1 MRPLSASFTE
11 SRTMGQLDGRVCL
24 VTGAGRGIGAAI
36 ATAFVQAGAAV
47 VLTDIHKESLEAHA
61 AALGQTAEVHDVA
74 DEGAWIRIISVVL
87 NRFNRLDV
95 LVNNA
100 GYGWLKPVV
109 DTPLEEWRRL
119 MSVNVD
125 GVFLGMK
132 HTIPVMERTGGGAI
146 VNMSSMYGKV
156 GNAGTAAYCASKGAV
171 TLLTK
176 AVALEC
182 AERRNGIRV
191 NSIHPGYVQ
200 TPAVREALTEEQLE
214 QLRQL
219 HPIGRIAD
227 PSEIARAVVFLASN
241 DASFMTGSELVVD
254 GGFTAQ

>member
-1 MRPLSASFTE
+1 MGSF
-11 SRTMGQLDGRVCL
+11 DGRVCL

-36 ATAFVQAGAAV
+36 ATAFAQAGAQV
-47 VLTDIHKESLEAHA
+47 VLTDIQTESVEAHA
-61 AALGQTAEVHDVA
+61 AAIGQSAHTHDVA
-74 DEGAWIRIISVVL
+74 DEAAWVQIVATVAR
-87 NRFNRLDV
+87 RFDRLDV

-100 GYGWLKPVV
+100 GYGWLKPLV
-109 DTPLEEWRRL
+109 DISLDEWRRL
-119 MSVNVD
+119 MAVNVD
-125 GVFLGMK
+125 GTFLGMK
-132 HTIPVMERTGGGAI
+132 HAIPLMERTGGGAI
-146 VNMSSMYGKV
+146 VNMSSMYGQV

-171 TLLTK
+171 TLMTK

-200 TPAVREALTEEQLE
+200 TPSVAEALSATQLE
-214 QLRQL
+214 QLRKL

-227 PSEIARAVVFLASN
+227 PAEIARAVLFLASE
-241 DASFMTGSELVVD
+241 DASFMTGAELVVD

>member
-1 MRPLSASFTE
+1 
-11 SRTMGQLDGRVCL
+11 MGQLDGRVCL

-36 ATAFVQAGAAV
+36 ATAFVQAGAEV
-47 VLTDIHKESLEAHA
+47 VLTDIHKESVEAHA
-61 AALGQTAEVHDVA
+61 AALGQSAHVHDVA
-74 DEGAWIRIISVVL
+74 DEAAWIQIVGAVAA
-87 NRFNRLDV
+87 RFNRLDV

-109 DTPLEEWRRL
+109 DTPLAEWRRL
-119 MSVNVD
+119 MAVNVD
-125 GVFLGMK
+125 GTFLGMK
-132 HTIPVMERTGGGAI
+132 HAIPLIEQTGGGAI

-171 TLLTK
+171 TLMTK

-200 TPAVREALTEEQLE
+200 TPSVGEALSPAQIE
-214 QLRQL
+214 QLRKL

-227 PSEIARAVVFLASN
+227 PAEIARAVVFLASE
-241 DASFMTGSELVVD
+241 DASFMTGAELVVD

>member
-1 MRPLSASFTE
+1 
-11 SRTMGQLDGRVCL
+11 L

-36 ATAFVQAGAAV
+36 ATAFVQAGAEV
-47 VLTDIHKESLEAHA
+47 VLTDIHKDSVETHAASLGQSAHA
-61 AALGQTAEVHDVA
+61 HDVA
-74 DEGAWIRIISVVL
+74 DEAAWIRIVGAVAS
-87 NRFNRLDV
+87 RFNRLDI

-109 DTPLEEWRRL
+109 DIPLDEWRRL
-119 MSVNVD
+119 MAVNVD
-125 GVFLGMK
+125 GTFLGMK
-132 HTIPVMERTGGGAI
+132 HAIPLMEQTGGGAI

-156 GNAGTAAYCASKGAV
+156 GNAGSAAYCASKGAV
-171 TLLTK
+171 TLMTK

-200 TPAVREALTEEQLE
+200 TPAIEDALSPMQIAQLGKA
-214 QLRQL
+214 
-219 HPIGRIAD
+219 HPIGRIGD
-227 PSEIARAVVFLASN
+227 PAEIARAAVFLASD
-241 DASFMTGSELVVD
+241 DASFMTGAELVVD

>member
-1 MRPLSASFTE
+1 
-11 SRTMGQLDGRVCL
+11 MGQLDGRVCL

-36 ATAFVQAGAAV
+36 ATAFAQAGAEI
-47 VLTDIHKESLEAHA
+47 VLTDIHKESVEAHA
-61 AALGQTAEVHDVA
+61 AALGQSAHVHDVA
-74 DEGAWIRIISVVL
+74 DEAAWIQIVGAVAA
-87 NRFNRLDV
+87 RFNRLDV

-109 DTPLEEWRRL
+109 DTPLAEWRRL
-119 MSVNVD
+119 MAVNVD
-125 GVFLGMK
+125 GTFLGMK
-132 HTIPVMERTGGGAI
+132 HAIPLIEKTGGGAI

-171 TLLTK
+171 TLMTK

-200 TPAVREALTEEQLE
+200 TPSVGEALSPAQIE
-214 QLRQL
+214 QLRKL

-227 PSEIARAVVFLASN
+227 PAEIARAVVFLASE
-241 DASFMTGSELVVD
+241 DASFMTGAELVVD

>member
-1 MRPLSASFTE
+1 
-11 SRTMGQLDGRVCL
+11 MGQLDGRVCL

-36 ATAFVQAGAAV
+36 ATAFAQAGAEI
-47 VLTDIHKESLEAHA
+47 VLTDIHKESVEAHA
-61 AALGQTAEVHDVA
+61 AALGQSAHVHDVA
-74 DEGAWIRIISVVL
+74 DEAAWIQIVGAVTT
-87 NRFNRLDV
+87 RFNRLDV

-109 DTPLEEWRRL
+109 DIPLDEWRRL
-119 MSVNVD
+119 MAVNVD
-125 GVFLGMK
+125 GTFLGMK
-132 HTIPVMERTGGGAI
+132 HAIPLMEKTGGGAI

-171 TLLTK
+171 TLMTK

-200 TPAVREALTEEQLE
+200 TPSVAEALSPAQIE
-214 QLRQL
+214 QLRKL

-227 PSEIARAVVFLASN
+227 PPEIARAVVFLASE
-241 DASFMTGSELVVD
+241 DASFMTGAELVVD

>member
-1 MRPLSASFTE
+1 
-11 SRTMGQLDGRVCL
+11 MGQLDGRVCL

-36 ATAFVQAGAAV
+36 ATAFVQAGAEV
-47 VLTDIHKESLEAHA
+47 VLTDIHKESVEAHA
-61 AALGQTAEVHDVA
+61 AALGQSAHVHDVA
-74 DEGAWIRIISVVL
+74 DEAAWIQIVGAVAT
-87 NRFNRLDV
+87 RFNRLDV

-109 DTPLEEWRRL
+109 DTPLAEWRRL
-119 MSVNVD
+119 MAVNVD
-125 GVFLGMK
+125 GTFLGMK
-132 HTIPVMERTGGGAI
+132 HAIPLIEKAGGGAI

-171 TLLTK
+171 TLMTK

-200 TPAVREALTEEQLE
+200 TPSVGEALSPAQIE
-214 QLRQL
+214 QLRKL

-227 PSEIARAVVFLASN
+227 PAEIARAVVFLASE
-241 DASFMTGSELVVD
+241 DASFMTGAELVVD

>member
-1 MRPLSASFTE
+1 
-11 SRTMGQLDGRVCL
+11 MGQLDGRVCL
-24 VTGAGRGIGAAI
+24 VTGAGRGIGAGI
-36 ATAFVQAGAAV
+36 ATACVQAGAVV
-47 VLTDIHKESLEAHA
+47 VLTDIHKESVEAHA
-61 AALGQTAEVHDVA
+61 AALGQSAHVHDVA
-74 DEGAWIRIISVVL
+74 DEAAWIHIVGAVAR
-87 NRFNRLDV
+87 RFNRLDI

-109 DTPLEEWRRL
+109 DIPLDEWRRL
-119 MSVNVD
+119 MAVNVD
-125 GVFLGMK
+125 GTFLGMK
-132 HTIPVMERTGGGAI
+132 HAIPLIEKTGGGAI

-171 TLLTK
+171 TLMTK

-200 TPAVREALTEEQLE
+200 TPSVAEALSPDQIE
-214 QLRQL
+214 QLRKL

-227 PSEIARAVVFLASN
+227 PAEIARAVVFLASD